1 MVLGDG
7 SNHEINLFFVEVGVR
22 GGREIRRRSLNS
34 TNDGRRRT
42 IGRRCL
48 GRQGVASNLAGIFDE
63 CCGELCQRE
72 LERESAVMAGAF
84 VAFDQAA
91 DFRTPFRSQIADGKV
106 ESIRFGVR
114 ARGLSL
120 ANHEVLKSANVE
132 TKWLR
137 PPLPGNLAG
146 G

>member
-1 MVLGDG
+1 MAEEKSGDAV
-7 SNHEINLFFVEVGVR
+7 SMRRMMDDGVR
-22 GGREIRRRSLNS
+22 LE
-34 TNDGRRRT
+34 DGVWDD
-42 IGRRCL
+42 G
-48 GRQGVASNLAGIFDE
+48 GVASNLTGVFDE

-72 LERESAVMAGAF
+72 LERESAVVAGAF

-106 ESIRFGVR
+106 ESFRFGVR

-132 TKWLR
+132 TEWLR
-137 PPLPGNLAG
+137 LPLPGNLAG